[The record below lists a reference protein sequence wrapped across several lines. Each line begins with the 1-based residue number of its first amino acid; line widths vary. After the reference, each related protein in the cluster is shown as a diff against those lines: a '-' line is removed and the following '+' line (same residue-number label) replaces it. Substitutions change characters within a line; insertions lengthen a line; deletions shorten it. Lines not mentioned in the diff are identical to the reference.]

1 MGVPPASREE
11 KAARYSRLRYALSI
25 TETVWLFVLLVLFS
39 RLGLSASLA
48 RVIRAAFPGWF
59 VLPLFLFSASVA
71 YSVLSFPLTFYHSFL
86 LEHKFGL
93 SRQSLAAWASDQLK
107 AGVLAYIFCLALLAC
122 FYAVLARFPR
132 DWWLV
137 ISLLW
142 VIFNIFLA
150 AIAPVAIV
158 PLFFKYKAVSDE
170 SLRERILGLA
180 KKMGVI
186 VRDVFEIDLSS
197 KTLKANAALLGWG
210 ATRRVVLGDTLKEK
224 YTPDEIE
231 VILAHEFGHQ
241 KLHHL
246 VKMVLIN
253 SVASVGCFYLIFA
266 TYPGALALLGLESL
280 GDIASLPLI
289 LVYFLL
295 FGVVTQPLSH
305 LFSRVFE
312 RNADRLALKATGAS
326 GAFISTME
334 KLADQNL
341 SDRDPHPLIKFFF
354 FDHPP
359 IKERINLARQYNS
372 R

>member
-1 MGVPPASREE
+1 MAGPLTSREE

-25 TETVWLFVLLVLFS
+25 TETVWFFLLLVLFS
-39 RLGLSASLA
+39 RLGFSAALA
-48 RVIRAAFPGWF
+48 RVTRAAFPGWLVF
-59 VLPLFLFSASVA
+59 PVFLFSAFAA
-71 YSVLSFPLTFYHSFL
+71 YCVLSFPLTFYHSFL
-86 LEHKFGL
+86 LEHRFGL
-93 SRQSLAAWASDQLK
+93 SRQSLKAWAFDHLK
-107 AGVLAYIFCLALLAC
+107 AGCLAYLFCLVLLAC
-122 FYAVLARFPR
+122 FYAVLKSFPQG
-132 DWWLV
+132 WWLV

-142 VIFNIFLA
+142 VAFNIFLA

-158 PLFFKYKAVSDE
+158 PLFFKYKAVSDQA
-170 SLRERILGLA
+170 LRSRIIGLA
-180 KKMGVI
+180 KKMGVT

-210 ATRRVVLGDTLKEK
+210 ATRRVVLGDTLKER

-231 VILAHEFGHQ
+231 VILAHEFAHQ

-246 VKMVLIN
+246 VKMLLIN
-253 SVASVGCFYLIFA
+253 SAASVGCFYLIYA
-266 TYPGALALLGLESL
+266 TYPQTLEFLGLASL
-280 GDIASLPLI
+280 ADISSLPLVM
-289 LVYFLL
+289 VYFLL
-295 FGVVTQPLSH
+295 FGVVTQPLSN

-312 RNADRLALKATGAS
+312 KHADRLALEATGNS

-359 IKERINLARQYNS
+359 IKERIALARGTG
-372 R
+372 